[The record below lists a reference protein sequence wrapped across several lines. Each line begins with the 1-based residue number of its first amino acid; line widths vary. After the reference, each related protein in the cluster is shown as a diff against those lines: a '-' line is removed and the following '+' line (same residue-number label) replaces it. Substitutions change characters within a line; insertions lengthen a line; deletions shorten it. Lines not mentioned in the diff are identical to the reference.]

1 MDKELRISIT
11 PGTVVTA
18 LIVFAGAYALWYLRD
33 LVLLILTAIVLA
45 SAIRPGILFF
55 MGYKLPRVLA
65 VLLMYLIVF
74 GTLFSIFYFFIPPVI
89 AETAHFLSNLPQYLE
104 TIDVP
109 FTTTSTSELFSSTSS
124 TLSSLSSIQ
133 EAFINTTQGAVRLV
147 TTFFGGI
154 FSLGLVVVLSFYF
167 AVQEQGVENFLRIV
181 VPLRYEEYTISLWR
195 RAQHKIG
202 LWMQGQLM
210 LSILAG
216 ILVYLGLLLIN
227 VGLGADMP
235 YALLIGMLTAIG
247 ELIPIF
253 GSLFVGIIAVAVAW
267 SHTGVTLAFFV
278 AGLFIVVNQFES
290 NLVYPLVVKKIV
302 GVPPLLVIVGLI
314 AGAEIAGFLGILL
327 SVPLVAILQEF
338 INDVDRG
345 RRERVAA
352 VKK

>member
-1 MDKELRISIT
+1 M
-11 PGTVVTA
+11 
-18 LIVFAGAYALWYLRD
+18 
-33 LVLLILTAIVLA
+33 
-45 SAIRPGILFF
+45 
-55 MGYKLPRVLA
+55 
-65 VLLMYLIVF
+65 
-74 GTLFSIFYFFIPPVI
+74 
-89 AETAHFLSNLPQYLE
+89 
-104 TIDVP
+104 
-109 FTTTSTSELFSSTSS
+109 
-124 TLSSLSSIQ
+124 
-133 EAFINTTQGAVRLV
+133 

-216 ILVYLGLLLIN
+216 ILVYLGLLIIN